1 MRFPGSGLRRTVARA
16 RRYRHILAVL
26 ARYGLEDL
34 VDILQR
40 RVADRFGRRA
50 VPTYVRRLS
59 PDRPRTV
66 RVRLALEELGPTF
79 IKLGQLLSTRPDL
92 IPADYVAELER
103 LQDRVPP
110 EKPGTIQAAV
120 EEELGKTLGKVFT
133 AFDPEPVGAG
143 SIAQVHRARTVD
155 GRDVVVKVRR
165 PGVVDIIRVECEIL
179 HNLAG
184 MLKSRMD
191 ERDMIDPVEVV
202 REFTAAIEKEVDLG
216 HERQNQLRFAA
227 HFADEPNIHV
237 PAVYRDLCTDA
248 LLTMEYIDG
257 VKAVSAAALKE
268 RGLDPKAIAETGVN
282 FIMRQIFDT
291 GFFHTDPHPGNFL
304 LTDGNVLVP
313 LDFGQVATLTE
324 RDRDMVSDIMMAIV
338 DDDAAAIIGVFRRNE
353 IIDHGD
359 PDGRLASDIRE
370 LMDIYRNQP
379 LKDIPFQRVIS
390 RCFQLLRKHRVHPPL
405 QFTMMLKSMM
415 TAESVATMLDEE
427 FQIIAYIK
435 PYAQK
440 IAFRRL
446 DPRRLT
452 RNLRDFG
459 KQLTDLATHA
469 PEDINEVLKKA
480 REGRVQIRV
489 HHEHLENLSDT
500 IDKSSNRISFALII
514 AALLVASSMLVGQD
528 KSILG
533 VVNMQTLGVAGYIVA
548 TIIGLWLTLS
558 ILRGRKW

>member
-1 MRFPGSGLRRTVARA
+1 MRLPGWGLRRTFARA

-50 VPTYVRRLS
+50 VPSYVRRVS

-92 IPADYVAELER
+92 VPADYIAELER

-110 EKPGTIQAAV
+110 EKPGTMQAVV
-120 EEELGKTLGKVFT
+120 EDELGEKLENIFA
-133 AFDPEPVGAG
+133 AFDPEPTGAG

-155 GRDVVVKVRR
+155 GRDVVLKVRR

-179 HNLAG
+179 HNLAK

-191 ERDMIDPVEVV
+191 EHDTIDPVEIVH
-202 REFTAAIEKEVDLG
+202 EFTTVIEKEVDLG
-216 HERQNQLRFAA
+216 LERQNQLRFAA

-248 LLTMEYIDG
+248 VLTMEYIDG
-257 VKAVSAAALKE
+257 VKAVGGAALKE
-268 RGLDPKAIAETGVN
+268 RGFDPKLIAETGVN
-282 FIMRQIFDT
+282 FVMRQIFDT

-304 LTDGNVLVP
+304 LTDGNVLAP

-324 RDRDMVSDIMMAIV
+324 RDRDMISDIMMAIV
-338 DDDAAAIIGVFRRNE
+338 DDDAEAIIGVFRRNG
-353 IIDHGD
+353 IIDDGD
-359 PDGRLASDIRE
+359 TGGRLASDIRE

-379 LKDIPFQRVIS
+379 LKDIPFQRVMS
-390 RCFQLLRKHRVHPPL
+390 RCFQLLRKHRIRPPV

-415 TAESVATMLDEE
+415 TAESLATMLDED
-427 FQIIAYIK
+427 FQIIEYIK
-435 PYAQK
+435 PYARK
-440 IAFRRL
+440 IAFQRL

-452 RNLRDFG
+452 RKMRDFLR
-459 KQLTDLATHA
+459 QLIGLASRA
-469 PEDINEVLKKA
+469 PEDLNEVLKKA

-489 HHEHLENLSDT
+489 HHEHLENLSET

-514 AALLVASSMLVGQD
+514 AALLVASSMLVAQD

-533 VVNMQTLGVAGYIVA
+533 LVNMQTLGVAGYIIA